1 MVQAKGNGVIE
12 FLGEVLAWFGNPD
25 NWIGPSGILNR
36 LREHVQLTAA
46 ATVAAAVLAIPPAL
60 LLGHRRLGGTF
71 VVALVNIGRAI
82 PSFAIV
88 VLFLP
93 ISIRLGLGIGFW
105 PTFLALLF
113 LAVPP
118 MFANTYTGVA
128 GVDPDLVEASRG
140 MGMTGREVLSQV
152 ELPMASPVILA
163 AVRVATVQVAA
174 TATLGALVGWGGL
187 GRFIVDGFS
196 VRDNVLVFAG
206 ALLVAGLAIFLEVL
220 LGWVERRVVPTTLQS
235 RAEVVESVVA

>member
-1 MVQAKGNGVIE
+1 VVQAKGNGVIE
-12 FLGEVLAWFGNPD
+12 FLGDVLAWFGNPD

-140 MGMTGREVLSQV
+140 MGMTDREVLSQV

>member
-1 MVQAKGNGVIE
+1 MIE

-140 MGMTGREVLSQV
+140 MGMTGWEVLSQV